1 MRPLIAGNWKM
12 HGLAPQLGEI
22 DAIAASVR
30 ASPPFA
36 DILICLPA
44 TLIAR
49 AVQTADGGIAIGGE
63 DCSTEI
69 AGAFT
74 GDISAEMLKD
84 AGASAVIVG
93 HSERRQHHGETDAIV
108 AAKARAARR
117 AGLLA
122 IICIGETKSQ
132 RLDGKALSVCG
143 DQIAGSVPEGMTSS
157 AIAIGYEPLWAIGT
171 GHTPTSEEIAEMH
184 APHPPVP
191 CRAFGHGRERGAH
204 PLRRV
209 GQTVQRAR
217 DPGAA
222 GSWRRAGRWRKPE
235 GCGFRSNFQGCVGES
250 LTTRNDEITAPRA
263 CRSWRPCG
271 NPMPG
276 VVSLA
281 DVRKSRRQEGRC
293 LMTATHSD
301 ALVIFGVTGDLA
313 HKMIF
318 PALYAMAKRGSPD
331 CPRSWR
337 RPPEME
343 CGAPART
350 GGRQHKAIGRDR

>member
-22 DAIAASVR
+22 DAIAVSVR
-30 ASPPFA
+30 ASPTFA

-157 AIAIGYEPLWAIGT
+157 AIAIGYEPLWAMEPGT
-171 GHTPTSEEIAEMH
+171 RRPRSRSRKCMATSAGALSRVWARKGKRSASFTAGRSNRPT
-184 APHPPVP
+184 
-191 CRAFGHGRERGAH
+191 R
-204 PLRRV
+204 
-209 GQTVQRAR
+209 
-217 DPGAA
+217 A
-222 GSWRRAGRWRKPE
+222 GSWRCRKLAARW
-235 GCGFRSNFQGCVGES
+235 SVAQ
-250 LTTRNDEITAPRA
+250 A
-263 CRSWRPCG
+263 
-271 NPMPG
+271 
-276 VVSLA
+276 
-281 DVRKSRRQEGRC
+281 
-293 LMTATHSD
+293 
-301 ALVIFGVTGDLA
+301 
-313 HKMIF
+313 
-318 PALYAMAKRGSPD
+318 
-331 CPRSWR
+331 
-337 RPPEME
+337 
-343 CGAPART
+343 
-350 GGRQHKAIGRDR
+350 